1 MSELVWS
8 VLNQISVL
16 SLISVMAGSNNSTV
30 VHACECVENEPTVQ
44 SDIRC
49 NNCNKRISQGDDI
62 FFMLD
67 HKYCS
72 QQCRKRKIDSLIS
85 LRNSTRAFHVTDK
98 PCCLYSSN
106 KSASLSREMQSRFGE
121 ESSKICF
128 KVIPD

>member
-16 SLISVMAGSNNSTV
+16 SLISVMAGSNNYSTV

-67 HKYCS
+67 H
-72 QQCRKRKIDSLIS
+72 
-85 LRNSTRAFHVTDK
+85 N
-98 PCCLYSSN
+98 SSN

>member
-16 SLISVMAGSNNSTV
+16 SLISVIVGNGRECNNYSTV

-44 SDIRC
+44 NDIRC

-72 QQCRKRKIDSLIS
+72 QQCRKRKLDSLIS

-98 PCCLYSSN
+98 PSCLYSSKKN
-106 KSASLSREMQSRFGE
+106 SSSSR
-121 ESSKICF
+121 
-128 KVIPD
+128 